1 MDSGVSTY
9 AFYKR
14 SLSRTAKASCV
25 RADNLNIHEVSCEW
39 SGTSFKDSLA
49 PYRGFFHSHCL
60 CYWMEGCI
68 HLAALDAF
76 RYFKQSHGNGST
88 LQFCA

>member
-49 PYRGFFHSHCL
+49 PYRGFFL
-60 CYWMEGCI
+60 P
-68 HLAALDAF
+68 A
-76 RYFKQSHGNGST
+76 RNGLFVSVAVGLGHQ
-88 LQFCA
+88 LQDILRQRHHKYLHVT